1 MLIREFEGGR
11 SLLAR
16 LEHGAEIIDEITSL
30 IIEKDIRAGHL
41 NVIGALDQAEIGYY
55 DQLSHSYQGIQINE
69 PVELASCSGNIS
81 LLGGRP
87 YAHVHAVLSGMKGTV
102 WAGHLT
108 SGRIFAAELYVQEL
122 AGPDLIRSLDTVTGL
137 NLWREE

>member
-1 MLIREFEGGR
+1 
-11 SLLAR
+11 
-16 LEHGAEIIDEITSL
+16 
-30 IIEKDIRAGHL
+30 L

-55 DQLSHSYQGIQINE
+55 DQLIHSYQGIQINE

-87 YAHVHAVLSGMKGTV
+87 YAHVHAVLSGMKGKV

-122 AGPDLIRSLDTVTGL
+122 VGPDLIRSLDTVTGL